1 VLAESRADPLLCA
14 DWGFVVVQNHSSER
28 VTTVG
33 VLLLALLLTVAGSAQ
48 TLPHIDLHVH
58 IDSDGQTPGS
68 LTPAQAA
75 AVSKKLGVHFGIL
88 AEGGCAGEI
97 HDDAS
102 LDAFLTSMKGQ
113 PMWAGLQA
121 YGFDWTKCLSPDKLA
136 QLDYISA
143 DALMMPEPDGKTT
156 QLWQPDLRID
166 DPEKFMDRY
175 VEHNVHVLSLP
186 IQVWANPTYLPE
198 SLKSRYAEL
207 WTPARMDRVIQA
219 AVRNHVAI
227 EINSHFQIPSVAF
240 LKRAKAA
247 GARFT
252 FGSNAHVQ
260 GIGYIDYPLRA
271 AREAGLT
278 ADDFFVPKRR
288 LGD

>member
-1 VLAESRADPLLCA
+1 MIR
-14 DWGFVVVQNHSSER
+14 
-28 VTTVG
+28 
-33 VLLLALLLTVAGSAQ
+33 VLLLALLLTVASSAQ
-48 TLPHIDLHVH
+48 TMPRVDLHVH
-58 IDSDGQTPGS
+58 IDNDEHPSES

-75 AVSKKLGVHFGIL
+75 VLSKKLGVHFGVL
-88 AEGGCAGEI
+88 AEGGCAGDI
-97 HDDAS
+97 HDNAS
-102 LDAFLTSMKGQ
+102 LDVFLKSMQGQ

-136 QLDYISA
+136 RLDYISE

-175 VEHNVHVLSLP
+175 VEHNVRVLALP

-227 EINSHFQIPSVAF
+227 EINSHFQVPSVAF
-240 LKRAKAA
+240 LRRAKAA

-252 FGSNAHVQ
+252 LGSNAHVR
-260 GIGYIDYPLRA
+260 GIGDIDYPLRA
-271 AREAGLT
+271 AREAGIT
-278 ADDFFVPKRR
+278 ANDIFVPKRR
-288 LGD
+288 LDD